1 MVRNKYQEDLT
12 DGWEGNNDLEVMIS
26 SFGLQEGR
34 YQRFSWIQRNKR
46 TALWNTV
53 DKFKM
58 DFLVYGM
65 EISLGQSNV
74 SLNKL
79 ALSFRGIVLV
89 LVKLLHFKGGWQ
101 HAYIYNISLLL
112 ENVYWYIQVT
122 IFHELDLNVVH
133 LFIIQLHFAEYK

>member
-1 MVRNKYQEDLT
+1 MLRN
-12 DGWEGNNDLEVMIS
+12 
-26 SFGLQEGR
+26 
-34 YQRFSWIQRNKR
+34 
-46 TALWNTV
+46 TA

-89 LVKLLHFKGGWQ
+89 LVKLLHFKGG
-101 HAYIYNISLLL
+101 
-112 ENVYWYIQVT
+112 
-122 IFHELDLNVVH
+122 
-133 LFIIQLHFAEYK
+133 